1 MTVKE
6 FISQLNRIRKVH
18 AEVTDAN
25 VFIAD
30 ESQGEVLV
38 ADIRLDLK
46 KKRII
51 LE

>member
-6 FISQLNRIRKVH
+6 LVSQLNKIRKVH
-18 AEVTDAN
+18 PEVTDAN

-30 ESQGEVLV
+30 EACGDVLV